1 VTGTEHPRILR
12 ADERSV
18 LFATLS
24 NFVDELRDAAA
35 EMDYDRARGL
45 LSSAVEQY
53 TPINEIDDLVWL
65 SKKDGGESGD
75 SDSIIEFPVK
85 RA

>member
-1 VTGTEHPRILR
+1 
-12 ADERSV
+12 
-18 LFATLS
+18 
-24 NFVDELRDAAA
+24 VDELRDAAA

-65 SKKDGGESGD
+65 SKNDGTGD
-75 SDSIIEFPVK
+75 AQSDKIVEFPTPV
-85 RA
+85 AS